1 MHIIQPVLFDF
12 DTFIKLPANDRL
24 LIVLEAL
31 DAEKLILAL
40 QRRHRTGR
48 KGYSVRG
55 MWAALIAG
63 VLCQCHSIAETVRLL
78 QRDKTVRAICGFPGR
93 DEVPTED
100 ALGRFVTRVVE
111 QQDLLEECLERLVER
126 LRQLLPGF
134 GRKLVVDSTDI
145 KAYANGHRRQPSDP
159 DARWGAKGAGRPA
172 EGQVET
178 GSDEAASG
186 KGKGKRRD
194 VYYWFGYKLHL
205 LIDPVYELPVTFTV
219 TPANVADTRQ
229 MPPLLEKAKLERPG
243 RRPEAVIAD
252 KGYDS
257 KSNSDLIYKTYQS
270 APIIPIIE
278 KPGMQ
283 LPDICNAKGTP
294 TCACGLPMVYWG
306 RDGRYLKYRCP
317 HALGTARCSDR
328 FRCTPSR
335 YGYVLKLPIG
345 NDPRRH
351 PPVPRETRKW
361 ERLYRLR
368 SAVERVNSRVKDLLG
383 LRRITV
389 RRIAKVSARCVLSL
403 LVMLGSAVGMA
414 QRNRLRELRALVV

>member
-1 MHIIQPVLFDF
+1 MHIIQPALFDF
-12 DTFIKLPANDRL
+12 DAFIKLPGNDRL
-24 LIVLEAL
+24 LIVLEGL
-31 DAEKLILAL
+31 DAERLLVVL
-40 QRRHRTGR
+40 ERRRWTGR

-63 VLCQCHSIAETVRLL
+63 ILYQCHSIAETVRLL
-78 QRDKTVRAICGFPGR
+78 ERDKTVRTICGFPGR

-100 ALGRFVTRVVE
+100 ALGRFLKKVMDR
-111 QQDLLEECLERLVER
+111 QDLLEACLESLVER

-145 KAYANGHRRQPSDP
+145 RAYANGDRREPSDP
-159 DARWGAKGAGRPA
+159 DARWGAKGAGRQA
-172 EGQVET
+172 EGQVEAES
-178 GSDEAASG
+178 GEAESR
-186 KGKGKRRD
+186 KGKRRD
-194 VYYWFGYKLHL
+194 IYYWFGYKLHL

-219 TPANVADTRQ
+219 TPANVSDTRQ
-229 MPPLLEKAKLERPG
+229 MSALLEKAKLGRPEA
-243 RRPEAVIAD
+243 RPEAVIAD

-257 KSNSDLIYKTYQS
+257 KSNNDLVYRTYKA

-317 HALGTARCSDR
+317 DVLGRARCTDR
-328 FRCTPSR
+328 FRCTPSS
-335 YGYVLKLPIG
+335 YGYVLKLGIG
-345 NDPRRH
+345 DDPRRH

-383 LRRITV
+383 LRRITM
-389 RRIAKVSARCVLSL
+389 RRINKVTMRCALSL
-403 LVMLGSAVGMA
+403 LVMLGIGVGMA